1 MNLKVMS
8 GALLLSAALYGGYSG
23 PAFAADLGGD
33 CCADLEERVAE
44 LEATTARKGNRKV
57 SLSIS
62 GQVNTALMFF
72 DTEKRSDFYVVDNQN
87 SNSRFRF
94 NGDAKISPT
103 LSAGFLIE
111 VAAGL
116 TAESSAVTEANDDGS
131 TPGDGN
137 VQIRHA
143 NWYLNHT
150 QLGRLTVGRGSMAT
164 DGISEIDLVGVNVVS
179 LPGIYVGNKL
189 SVGGASF
196 DTVATG
202 NYEFDRNNMIRY
214 DTPTIAGFQGSA
226 AFGEDD
232 RWDVT
237 LRYAGEHHGF
247 RVAAGIGYGV
257 DTDEQPFANASDER
271 RILAG
276 SVSALHVASGLFANV
291 SYAKRTNELIAGG
304 SDDETYW
311 GVRAGVAKNWF
322 GIGNTVLFGEY
333 NHWDNGFV
341 FTSVAGPPVVFTRR
355 ADNEATAWGLAIIQN
370 VDAAALEL
378 YLSYKNLSVD
388 NPVVDNVNEDAHV
401 VLSGARIKF

>member
-8 GALLLSAALYGGYSG
+8 GALLLSAALYGGHSG

-72 DTEKRSDFYVVDNQN
+72 DTEVRRDVYVVDNQN

-116 TAESSAVTEANDDGS
+116 TAETSQVSEVNDDGS
-131 TPGDGN
+131 TPGDGA

-143 NWYLNHT
+143 SWYLSHT
-150 QLGRLTVGRGSMAT
+150 QFGRVTVGRTSMAT
-164 DGISEIDLVGVNVVS
+164 DGISEIDLVGTNVVA
-179 LPGIYVGNKL
+179 LPGLYVGNKL
-189 SVGGASF
+189 TVGGATF
-196 DTVATG
+196 DGVATG
-202 NYEFDRNNMIRY
+202 NYEFDRNNAIRY
-214 DTPTIAGFQGSA
+214 DTATIAGFQGSA

-257 DTDEQPFANASDER
+257 DTDELPAAGIDEKR
-271 RILAG
+271 FLGG
-276 SVSALHVASGLFANV
+276 SVSVLHVASGLFATG
-291 SYAKRTNELIAGG
+291 SYARRTNEPTVGKDL
-304 SDDETYW
+304 DETYW
-311 GVRAGVAKNWF
+311 GLRAGVAKNWF

-333 NHWDNGFV
+333 NHWDNELV
-341 FTSVAGPPVVFTRR
+341 
-355 ADNEATAWGLAIIQN
+355 DNKAAVWGLGVIQN

-388 NPVVDNVNEDAHV
+388 DAQVGNINEDAHV